1 MKNRYWIKDIFLVA
15 CGLTGASLV
24 GLLLLR
30 SEPLEQPET
39 FRPGGKQRQRIAE
52 VARRID
58 DQFLAVYRQEGLE
71 MADRA
76 DELTVV
82 RRAALGL
89 AGTLPSV
96 EEIRELQRIETGHQV
111 DWYVSRLL
119 EDQRSSHYLAER
131 FARVFVG
138 VEEGPFLVFRRR
150 RFVSWLEEQWLANRP
165 YDQVVRQ
172 LLIDDG
178 IWTDSPAVNFY
189 TYNIIQGGDE
199 AKPDP
204 VRLAGRTSRAFLGM
218 RIDCLQCHDD
228 FLGNINLNS
237 AEDPQSGLQLD
248 FHQLASFFGDVE
260 NSLVGIRDN
269 SSAPTYQYR
278 LLDDEEEEAIQ
289 PRVPFNREL
298 DTGQGNLRHR
308 LANWVTHPENLP
320 FARVTVN
327 RMWAVMFGRGLVDPV
342 DDIPLEG
349 PFPRVMEILADDF
362 IENGYDLHRLVRI
375 IASTRAFQTKSDADF
390 EVTEGH
396 DENWAVF
403 PLVRLRPEQVAG
415 SVIQSTSLVTIDS
428 TAHILTRLAG
438 FGQQAEF
445 INRYGDP
452 GEDEFLERGET
463 VTQRLLMLNGN
474 MIQGYVSNGL
484 NSPAHVGFL
493 SPDPRTALE
502 AVYLATL
509 TRLPTD
515 VETEHFCS
523 ELREL
528 NGQAYNQ
535 KIQDIY
541 WTLINS
547 VEFGWNH

>member
-1 MKNRYWIKDIFLVA
+1 MKSQFWVKDVFLCA
-15 CGLTGASLV
+15 CGLLGFSLV
-24 GLLLLR
+24 ALLLLR
-30 SEPLEQPET
+30 SNPIQRPDT
-39 FRPGGKQRQRIAE
+39 FRPGGESSQRIQE
-52 VARRID
+52 VSGKID
-58 DQFLAVYRQEGLE
+58 AYFQTVYRRSGIEIAEPAETL
-71 MADRA
+71 MVA
-76 DELTVV
+76 
-82 RRAALGL
+82 RRAALAL

-96 EEIRELQRIETGHQV
+96 EEIRELQKIDTGQQV

-119 EDQRSSHYLAER
+119 EDQRSSHYIAER

-150 RFVSWLEEQWLANRP
+150 RFVSWLAEQWRANRP
-165 YDQVVRQ
+165 FDNVVRE

-189 TYNIIQGGDE
+189 TYNIIQGGDD

-204 VRLAGRTSRAFLGM
+204 IRLAGRTSRAFLGM

-237 AEDPQSGLQLD
+237 VEDPQSGSQLD

-269 SSAPTYQYR
+269 SKARTYEYR
-278 LLDDEEEEAIQ
+278 LLDEENEEAIE

-298 DTGQGNLRHR
+298 DTGEGILRYR
-308 LANWVTHPENLP
+308 LANWVTHPENRP

-327 RMWAVMFGRGLVDPV
+327 RMWAILFGRGLIEPV

-349 PFPRVMEILADDF
+349 PFPEPLEILSDDF
-362 IENGYDLHRLVRI
+362 IAHGYDLHRLVRVI
-375 IASTRAFQTKSDADF
+375 VGTRAFQTKSEAPF
-390 EVTEGH
+390 EVTPEH
-396 DENWAVF
+396 EESWAVF

-428 TAHILTRLAG
+428 TAPVLTRLTR
-438 FGQQAEF
+438 FGQQSDF
-445 INRYGDP
+445 IHRYGDP

-463 VTQRLLMLNGN
+463 VTQRLLMLNGS
-474 MIQGYVSNGL
+474 MIEEYISNGL

-493 SPDPRTALE
+493 APDPRAALE
-502 AVYLATL
+502 TVYLATL

-515 VETEHFCS
+515 REVEHFTAALD
-523 ELREL
+523 ELR
-528 NGQAYNQ
+528 GQAYQ
-535 KIQDIY
+535 RKIQDIY

-547 VEFGWNH
+547 VEFAWNH